1 MKAKSEDL
9 TWSCDCH
16 WFIHWAPALPKQFC
30 AIHWCCFQRSWT
42 LKKDWMWR
50 LEVRGQVAT
59 QPGAAMSFSTW
70 YVELWPRIFWKNVS
84 VFHIISLHGVL
95 NSWFVRF
102 LCKIQPKLAY
112 CLSKICI
119 LYSHHGG
126 PLLLFFKHPKCSQL
140 PQLTHTS
147 LWYPGVPSCPVWET
161 NSFFSHFRLKSDVY
175 STVAPLTPFTFSLA
189 LWQAQAMTYVL
200 IQFRHRT
207 LTLSCN
213 YLSCVLIRSF
223 PTVFILLIL
232 CLGDLAQDLV
242 TWQFMGKKVI
252 QWVKKRCKK

>member
-16 WFIHWAPALPKQFC
+16 WFIHWAPGLPKQFC
-30 AIHWCCFQRSWT
+30 AIHWCCFRRSWT
-42 LKKDWMWR
+42 LKKDRMWR

-59 QPGAAMSFSTW
+59 QPRAAKSFSTW

-84 VFHIISLHGVL
+84 VFHIISLYGVL

-126 PLLLFFKHPKCSQL
+126 PLLFFKHPKCSQL
-140 PQLTHTS
+140 PQLPHTS
-147 LWYPGVPSCPVWET
+147 LRYPGVPSCPERQTPFSPISGLKAMSTQWWL
-161 NSFFSHFRLKSDVY
+161 SWPRSHFLLPSGKPRQWLMYWFSFDTGLWHCLVIICP
-175 STVAPLTPFTFSLA
+175 VFSLGVFP
-189 LWQAQAMTYVL
+189 QC
-200 IQFRHRT
+200 
-207 LTLSCN
+207 LSC
-213 YLSCVLIRSF
+213 
-223 PTVFILLIL
+223 
-232 CLGDLAQDLV
+232 
-242 TWQFMGKKVI
+242 
-252 QWVKKRCKK
+252 